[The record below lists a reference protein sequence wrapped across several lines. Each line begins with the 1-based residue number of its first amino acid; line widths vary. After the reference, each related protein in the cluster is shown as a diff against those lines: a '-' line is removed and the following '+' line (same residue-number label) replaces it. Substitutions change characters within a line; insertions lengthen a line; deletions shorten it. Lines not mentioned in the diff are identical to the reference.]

1 MKFGKKALAA
11 LLSLS
16 LVLGAGLAGCAG
28 KTETKEGGKQAE
40 VQMAKEQVIKYNLG
54 ADPETLDPAKATGAP
69 EMTVLN
75 ALFEGLTRYDKDGKI
90 APGMAEKWEISEDGT
105 KYTFHLRDAKWS
117 NGDPV
122 TAKDFEYAWLR
133 ALDPK
138 TASDYAYQ
146 LYYLKN
152 GEEYNSGKITD
163 PAQVGVKAIDDKT
176 LEVTLK
182 APAPQFLGLTAF
194 STLYPVN
201 KKAVEANPEAWFK
214 NPETLISNGPFKLKK
229 WAAKQQIE
237 VEKNPSYWDAD
248 TVKLSQVVFTLVE
261 SADTELTMFKTG
273 QIDIGNNPPTQELDN
288 LKKDGSLKIG
298 PQLTTYFY
306 RFNVT
311 RKPLDNPKVRKALAL
326 AIDREA
332 IVKNVTKAGQTP
344 ADAFV
349 PFGFP
354 DATPDKDFRKVGG
367 SLIKTFDAEEARK
380 LLAEAGYPD
389 GKGFPEIT
397 ILYNT
402 NENHQKIAL
411 AIQEMWKK
419 NLGINVKLVNQE
431 WKVYLKS
438 QSNLDYDISRAGWGA
453 DYLDPMTFMDM
464 FVTNGGNNNTG
475 WSNPKYDELIKKA
488 NLESDNAKR
497 MEYMH
502 EAEKILMDEMPIAPI
517 YFYTHPYLMKD
528 NLKDV
533 VVPSFGPYFEFKW
546 AWVAEK

>member
-1 MKFGKKALAA
+1 MKFKKKALAA
-11 LLSLS
+11 LLAFSLM
-16 LVLGAGLAGCAG
+16 LGAGLAGCAG
-28 KTETKEGGKQAE
+28 KTETKEGGKTAE

-69 EMTVLN
+69 EHTVMN

-90 APGMAEKWEISEDGT
+90 GPGMAEKWEISEDGT

-117 NGDPV
+117 NGETV
-122 TAKDFEYAWLR
+122 TARDFEYAWLR

-194 STLYPVN
+194 ATLYPVN
-201 KKAVEANPEAWFK
+201 KKAVEADPEAWFK
-214 NPETLISNGPFKLKK
+214 KAETLVTNGPFKFKS
-229 WAAKQQIE
+229 WTPKQQVV
-237 VEKNPSYWDAD
+237 VEKNENYWDAQA
-248 TVKLSQVVFTLVE
+248 VKLNQVVFTMVE

-273 QIDIGNNPPTQELDN
+273 QIDIANNPPTQELDN

-344 ADAFV
+344 ADGFV
-349 PFGFP
+349 PVGFP
-354 DATPDKDFRKVGG
+354 DAAPGEDFRKVGG
-367 SLIKTFDAEEARK
+367 SLVKTFDVEEARK
-380 LLAEAGYPD
+380 LLAEAGYPE
-389 GKGFPEIT
+389 GKGFPELT

-402 NENHQKIAL
+402 SENHQKIAL

-438 QSNLDYDISRAGWGA
+438 QSNLDYDISRSGWGA

-475 WSNPKYDELIKKA
+475 WSNAQYDELIKKA
-488 NLESDNAKR
+488 NLEADPAKR
-497 MEYMH
+497 MQYMH
-502 EAEKILMDEMPIAPI
+502 DAEKILMDEMPIAPI

>member
-214 NPETLISNGPFKLKK
+214 KPETMITNGPFKMKE
-229 WAAKQQIE
+229 WTPKQQIV
-237 VEKNPSYWDAD
+237 VEKNPGYWDAN
-248 TVKLSQVVFTLVE
+248 TVKLNQVVFTMVE

-273 QIDIGNNPPTQELDN
+273 QIDIGNNPPTQEIEN

-349 PFGFP
+349 PVGFP

-475 WSNPKYDELIKKA
+475 WSNARYDELIKKA